1 MYSLLIVIFIVLK
14 PILANTLIIAE
25 FAVAVLVAL
34 SRLEL
39 EFNKYRKE
47 FI

>member
-1 MYSLLIVIFIVLK
+1 LYSLLIVIFIILK

-34 SRLEL
+34 PRLGVG
-39 EFNKYRKE
+39 
-47 FI
+47 IQ